1 MHNCTQPLIWRWT
14 SGLGFV
20 HLCTGK
26 PSASDTDPLRG
37 GANPFRALGGAH
49 MTVHARFASWSS
61 PLIRCGPKKPEMASQ
76 PGGQLLRSVLGR
88 AGPDTCLQ

>member
-20 HLCTGK
+20 HRQAFCIRYG
-26 PSASDTDPLRG
+26 PSAWRG
-37 GANPFRALGGAH
+37 NPFRALGGAH